1 MPADKSQPR
10 KGYAVR
16 VGLEAFVWSEA
27 ALLSLTVAK
36 NAVAPQADPSTLE
49 RVSMAKASVIGVQMR
64 AAHRPLTKIDEGVA
78 KCTRPLCGQ
87 TSSGSW
93 GSGKTQR
100 HVEAGWQAGSLSD
113 SFSLE
118 ASGGC
123 VQAIYEGMDPRR
135 SEGLGDEDWWA

>member
-16 VGLEAFVWSEA
+16 VGLEAFVWSMRLLLT

-36 NAVAPQADPSTLE
+36 NAVAPQADPSRLK
-49 RVSMAKASVIGVQMR
+49 RVSMAKAGVIGVQMR
-64 AAHRPLTKIDEGVA
+64 AAHRPPAKTDEGVA
-78 KCTRPLCGQ
+78 KRTRPLCGQ

-93 GSGKTQR
+93 GSRKTQR

-113 SFSLE
+113 SFT
-118 ASGGC
+118 
-123 VQAIYEGMDPRR
+123 
-135 SEGLGDEDWWA
+135 